1 MFIILNILQILYYN
15 NFDVD
20 ISGQEIIQ
28 DYKVKEFDLTNLHPD
43 TKYLICFRV
52 TRKRFLS
59 LDLSNN
65 ETVTVKP
72 PLLLRSN
79 ITKAL
84 DRNSSINKPYLRNIV
99 LEKTGSASQLIF
111 NDNSSL
117 NRSHRLHSINIPKM
131 NDEYVAEMKCQVT
144 FTQFLHWTAILC
156 SLIGIIVALI
166 LSIIIFLV
174 LKSRAYRTKHHDR
187 KMFLNQ
193 KGQLSARRIG
203 SGEDEE
209 DGEDMSNANKLR
221 HPHNHPHHHHHHH
234 HHPHSAHHHHHCH
247 HVPHPHN
254 QNQHHA
260 HYHCHL
266 NSSKKSLVKPEH
278 STRCANHQKTKSSS
292 SSSLSSPSCLK
303 SSDKTGI
310 IRDKSSRH
318 NLTTTEVVCET
329 HSMKPNNN
337 NNTNELHLSEKQLE
351 DWENE
356 LKNIEESNDT
366 VTDNTK
372 KSIPVVKPPDVVK
385 NNICIPS
392 VNSVK
397 TQKTSQ
403 TIQQDSV
410 TLLESIESVKE
421 METKRTV
428 SFKDDTPVQIN
439 QNPLK
444 KDVHLTNM
452 TSTHSTS
459 FDSHSDDMYNLSK
472 PISISAR
479 ESHLIHSR
487 HHIPENLISDGN
499 NDSLLFNSKHSINKQ
514 VSVNKNLSY
523 SSNNKD
529 YNKKYEICSP
539 LLSDIEQKPQSP
551 SIYDK
556 NQNDFNTPLIPNSSN
571 IQGVTT
577 LVPSVQ
583 NPSTTGRKLATPT
596 TTTDNNILLST
607 STDSRKNFLEN
618 DKNWLLTTKE
628 SSNLLIGQN
637 EQKSIFHTQ
646 LIETL

>member
-1 MFIILNILQILYYN
+1 MVSEIKNMNEKADDGYSLLSYLKVLPGHSDNRRLKVKWDWSSMEIAQSLLQQAKILYYN

-65 ETVTVKP
+65 ESVTVKPPP

-79 ITKAL
+79 ITKASE
-84 DRNSSINKPYLRNIV
+84 RNSSVNNPYRRNIV
-99 LEKTGSASQLIF
+99 LEKTGASQLIF
-111 NDNSSL
+111 NDNSPL
-117 NRSHRLHSINIPKM
+117 NRSHRLHSINMPKM

-156 SLIGIIVALI
+156 SLIGIIIALI
-166 LSIIIFLV
+166 LSITIFLV

-193 KGQLSARRIG
+193 KGQSSARRIG
-203 SGEDEE
+203 SGEDDEE
-209 DGEDMSNANKLR
+209 DGEDMSSANKLR
-221 HPHNHPHHHHHHH
+221 HPHNHPHHPHHHHH
-234 HHPHSAHHHHHCH
+234 HHHHHQHPHSAYHQHHHHHCH
-247 HVPHPHN
+247 HVPHTHN
-254 QNQHHA
+254 QNQQHSHH
-260 HYHCHL
+260 HCHL
-266 NSSKKSLVKPEH
+266 NSSKKSLVVKQEH
-278 STRCANHQKTKSSS
+278 STRCPNHQKTKSSS

-318 NLTTTEVVCET
+318 NLTTTELVCET
-329 HSMKPNNN
+329 HSTKPNNN
-337 NNTNELHLSEKQLE
+337 NNNNKTTNELHLSEKQLE

-366 VTDNTK
+366 VDDNTK

-385 NNICIPS
+385 NNISIPT

-403 TIQQDSV
+403 SIPQDSV

-428 SFKDDTPVQIN
+428 SFKDDTPVQIQIN
-439 QNPLK
+439 QNPVK

-452 TSTHSTS
+452 TSTQHSTS
-459 FDSHSDDMYNLSK
+459 YDSHNDDIMYNLSK

-487 HHIPENLISDGN
+487 HQIPENLISDGN
-499 NDSLLFNSKHSINKQ
+499 NDSLLFNSTHSINKQ
-514 VSVNKNLSY
+514 VNVNKNLSY
-523 SSNNKD
+523 SSHNKD

-539 LLSDIEQKPQSP
+539 LLSDIEQKPQS
-551 SIYDK
+551 SSFHDK
-556 NQNDFNTPLIPNSSN
+556 NLADN
-571 IQGVTT
+571 
-577 LVPSVQ
+577 LV
-583 NPSTTGRKLATPT
+583 
-596 TTTDNNILLST
+596 
-607 STDSRKNFLEN
+607 
-618 DKNWLLTTKE
+618 
-628 SSNLLIGQN
+628 
-637 EQKSIFHTQ
+637 
-646 LIETL
+646 